1 MEKFVSKMEDF
12 IKYFKSVGAS
22 LENYIIE
29 EDNEKF
35 KNLVILYNEKMDCFV
50 MELVPEIVFF

>member
-1 MEKFVSKMEDF
+1 MEDF

-22 LENYIIE
+22 LEKYIIE